1 MKKIISALLICM
13 LAAVCLFTGCSKA
26 KGLKVKDSSG
36 NDRVLVTD
44 ENGKPVY
51 DEAGNIVIVDTDEK
65 GKAKK
70 DENGEQAT
78 NAIALDYLLV
88 SGKNAYCR
96 YFTFTQPSGYD
107 MSAVGTAITLTKGDE
122 TIDIIYDTEKSVDD
136 KSADI
141 GEVITSLKA
150 QGFNPEVNDETKTL
164 CGSLDK
170 RIEYIRF
177 LYYTCNSHRKDYQR
191 YYIIAVTAHF
201 RFFLLLSHILSKTN
215 TDSTDSVS
223 DKADTTHTHGRISA
237 GDSLA

>member
-51 DEAGNIVIVDTDEK
+51 DEAGNIVVVDTDEK
-65 GKAKK
+65 GNAKK

-88 SGKNAYCR
+88 SGKNVYCR

-107 MSAVGTAITLTKGDE
+107 MSAVGSAITLTKGDE
-122 TIDIIYDTEKSVDD
+122 TIDIIYDTEKSIAD
-136 KSADI
+136 KRSDLSEIIASI
-141 GEVITSLKA
+141 KE
-150 QGFNPEVNDETKTL
+150 QGYNPEVKDETKTL
-164 CGSLDK
+164 CGQEAKVTEIKISSKDY
-170 RIEYIRF
+170 EAF
-177 LYYTCNSHRKDYQR
+177 LVCALFEKDGVIYTCNYQSPKANANTGDFES
-191 YYIIAVTAHF
+191 IVNSISF
-201 RFFLLLSHILSKTN
+201 R
-215 TDSTDSVS
+215 
-223 DKADTTHTHGRISA
+223 
-237 GDSLA
+237 

>member
-13 LAAVCLFTGCSKA
+13 LAAVCLFTGGSKA
-26 KGLKVKDSSG
+26 KGLTVKDSSG

-107 MSAVGTAITLTKGDE
+107 MSAVGTAITLTKGNE

-164 CGSLDK
+164 CGEDAKFTEIKVSANGKETFIVSALFEKNGVTYACTYKTSKAGANTGDFES
-170 RIEYIRF
+170 IV
-177 LYYTCNSHRKDYQR
+177 NS
-191 YYIIAVTAHF
+191 ISF
-201 RFFLLLSHILSKTN
+201 R
-215 TDSTDSVS
+215 
-223 DKADTTHTHGRISA
+223 
-237 GDSLA
+237 

>member
-36 NDRVLVTD
+36 NARVLVT
-44 ENGKPVY
+44 
-51 DEAGNIVIVDTDEK
+51 
-65 GKAKK
+65 

-107 MSAVGTAITLTKGDE
+107 MSAVGSAITLTKGDE
-122 TIDIIYDTEKSVDD
+122 TIDIIYDTEKSIDD

-164 CGSLDK
+164 CGEDAKFTEIKVSANGKEAFIVSALFEKNGVTYACTYKTSKAGANTGDFES
-170 RIEYIRF
+170 IV
-177 LYYTCNSHRKDYQR
+177 NS
-191 YYIIAVTAHF
+191 ISF
-201 RFFLLLSHILSKTN
+201 R
-215 TDSTDSVS
+215 
-223 DKADTTHTHGRISA
+223 
-237 GDSLA
+237 

>member
-51 DEAGNIVIVDTDEK
+51 DEAGNIVVVDTDEK
-65 GKAKK
+65 GNAKK

-88 SGKNAYCR
+88 SGKNVYCR

-107 MSAVGTAITLTKGDE
+107 MSAVGSAITLTKGDE
-122 TIDIIYDTEKSVDD
+122 TIDIIYDTEKSIAD
-136 KSADI
+136 KRSDLSEIIASI
-141 GEVITSLKA
+141 KE
-150 QGFNPEVNDETKTL
+150 QGYNPEVKDETKTL
-164 CGSLDK
+164 CGQEAKVTEIKISSKDY
-170 RIEYIRF
+170 EAF
-177 LYYTCNSHRKDYQR
+177 LVCALFEKDGVIYTCNYQLPKANANTGDFES
-191 YYIIAVTAHF
+191 IVNSISF
-201 RFFLLLSHILSKTN
+201 R
-215 TDSTDSVS
+215 
-223 DKADTTHTHGRISA
+223 
-237 GDSLA
+237 

>member
-44 ENGKPVY
+44 ENGKPVP
-51 DEAGNIVIVDTDEK
+51 
-65 GKAKK
+65 KARVYQYRDAIAE

-107 MSAVGTAITLTKGDE
+107 MSAVGTAITLTKGNE

-164 CGSLDK
+164 CGEDAKFTEIKVSANGKEAFMVSALFEKNGVTYACTYKTSKAGANTGDFES
-170 RIEYIRF
+170 IV
-177 LYYTCNSHRKDYQR
+177 NS
-191 YYIIAVTAHF
+191 ISF
-201 RFFLLLSHILSKTN
+201 R
-215 TDSTDSVS
+215 
-223 DKADTTHTHGRISA
+223 
-237 GDSLA
+237 

>member
-51 DEAGNIVIVDTDEK
+51 DEAGNIVVVDTDEK
-65 GKAKK
+65 GNAKK

-107 MSAVGTAITLTKGDE
+107 MSAVGSAITLTKGDE
-122 TIDIIYDTEKSVDD
+122 TIDIIYDTEKSIAD
-136 KSADI
+136 KRSDLS
-141 GEVITSLKA
+141 EVIASIKE
-150 QGFNPEVNDETKTL
+150 QGYNPEVKDETKTL
-164 CGSLDK
+164 CGQEAKVTEIKISSKDY
-170 RIEYIRF
+170 EAF
-177 LYYTCNSHRKDYQR
+177 LVCALFEKDGVIYTCNYQSPKANANTGDFES
-191 YYIIAVTAHF
+191 IVNSISF
-201 RFFLLLSHILSKTN
+201 R
-215 TDSTDSVS
+215 
-223 DKADTTHTHGRISA
+223 
-237 GDSLA
+237 

>member
-44 ENGKPVY
+44 ENGKPIY
-51 DEAGNIVIVDTDEK
+51 DEAGNIVVVDTDEK
-65 GKAKK
+65 GNAKK

-107 MSAVGTAITLTKGDE
+107 MSAVGSAITLTKGDE
-122 TIDIIYDTEKSVDD
+122 TIDIIYDTEKSIAD
-136 KSADI
+136 KRSDLSEIIASI
-141 GEVITSLKA
+141 KE
-150 QGFNPEVNDETKTL
+150 QGYNPEVKDETKTL
-164 CGSLDK
+164 CGQEAKVTEIKISSKDY
-170 RIEYIRF
+170 EAF
-177 LYYTCNSHRKDYQR
+177 LVCALFEKDGVIYTCNYQSPKANANTGDFES
-191 YYIIAVTAHF
+191 IVNSISF
-201 RFFLLLSHILSKTN
+201 R
-215 TDSTDSVS
+215 
-223 DKADTTHTHGRISA
+223 
-237 GDSLA
+237 

>member
-51 DEAGNIVIVDTDEK
+51 DEAGNIVVVDTDEK
-65 GKAKK
+65 GNAKK

-107 MSAVGTAITLTKGDE
+107 MSAVGSAITLTKGDE
-122 TIDIIYDTEKSVDD
+122 TIDIIYDTEKSIAD
-136 KSADI
+136 KRSDLSEIIASI
-141 GEVITSLKA
+141 KE
-150 QGFNPEVNDETKTL
+150 QGYNPEVKDETKTL
-164 CGSLDK
+164 CGQEAKVTEIKISSKDY
-170 RIEYIRF
+170 EAF
-177 LYYTCNSHRKDYQR
+177 LVCALFEKNGVIYTCNYQSPKANANTGDFES
-191 YYIIAVTAHF
+191 IVNSISF
-201 RFFLLLSHILSKTN
+201 R
-215 TDSTDSVS
+215 
-223 DKADTTHTHGRISA
+223 
-237 GDSLA
+237 

>member
-51 DEAGNIVIVDTDEK
+51 DEAGNIVVVDTDEK
-65 GKAKK
+65 GNAKK
-70 DENGEQAT
+70 DENGGQAT

-107 MSAVGTAITLTKGDE
+107 MSAVGSAITLTKGDE
-122 TIDIIYDTEKSVDD
+122 TIDIIYDTEKSIAD
-136 KSADI
+136 KRSDLSEIIASI
-141 GEVITSLKA
+141 KE
-150 QGFNPEVNDETKTL
+150 QGYNPEVKDETKTL
-164 CGSLDK
+164 CGQEAKVTEIKISSKDY
-170 RIEYIRF
+170 EAF
-177 LYYTCNSHRKDYQR
+177 LVCALFEKDGVIYTCNYQSPKANANTEDFES
-191 YYIIAVTAHF
+191 IVNSISF
-201 RFFLLLSHILSKTN
+201 R
-215 TDSTDSVS
+215 
-223 DKADTTHTHGRISA
+223 
-237 GDSLA
+237 

>member
-44 ENGKPVY
+44 ENG
-51 DEAGNIVIVDTDEK
+51 
-65 GKAKK
+65 
-70 DENGEQAT
+70 EQAT

-107 MSAVGTAITLTKGDE
+107 MSAVGSAITLTKGDE

-141 GEVITSLKA
+141 GEVISSLKE
-150 QGFNPEVNDETKTL
+150 QGFNPEVNSETKTL
-164 CGSLDK
+164 CGEDAKFTEIKVSANGKEAFIVSALFERNGVTYACTYKTSKAGANTGDFES
-170 RIEYIRF
+170 IV
-177 LYYTCNSHRKDYQR
+177 NS
-191 YYIIAVTAHF
+191 ISF
-201 RFFLLLSHILSKTN
+201 R
-215 TDSTDSVS
+215 
-223 DKADTTHTHGRISA
+223 
-237 GDSLA
+237 

>member
-44 ENGKPVY
+44 ENG
-51 DEAGNIVIVDTDEK
+51 
-65 GKAKK
+65 
-70 DENGEQAT
+70 EQAT

-107 MSAVGTAITLTKGDE
+107 MSAVGSAITLTKGDE

-141 GEVITSLKA
+141 GEVISSLKE

-164 CGSLDK
+164 CGEDAKFTEIKVSANGKEAFIVSALFEKNGVTYACTYKTSKAGANTGDFES
-170 RIEYIRF
+170 IV
-177 LYYTCNSHRKDYQR
+177 NS
-191 YYIIAVTAHF
+191 ISF
-201 RFFLLLSHILSKTN
+201 R
-215 TDSTDSVS
+215 
-223 DKADTTHTHGRISA
+223 
-237 GDSLA
+237 

>member
-51 DEAGNIVIVDTDEK
+51 DEAGNIVVVDTDEK
-65 GKAKK
+65 GNAKK

-107 MSAVGTAITLTKGDE
+107 MSAVGSAITLTKGDE
-122 TIDIIYDTEKSVDD
+122 TIDIIYDTEKSIAD
-136 KSADI
+136 KRSDLSEIIASI
-141 GEVITSLKA
+141 KE
-150 QGFNPEVNDETKTL
+150 QGYNPEVKDETKTL
-164 CGSLDK
+164 CGQEAKVTEIKIFSKDY
-170 RIEYIRF
+170 EAF
-177 LYYTCNSHRKDYQR
+177 LVCALFEKNGVIYTCNYQSPKANANTGDFES
-191 YYIIAVTAHF
+191 IVNSISF
-201 RFFLLLSHILSKTN
+201 R
-215 TDSTDSVS
+215 
-223 DKADTTHTHGRISA
+223 
-237 GDSLA
+237 

>member
-44 ENGKPVY
+44 EHGKPVY
-51 DEAGNIVIVDTDEK
+51 DEAGNIVVVDTDEK
-65 GKAKK
+65 GNAKK

-107 MSAVGTAITLTKGDE
+107 MSAVGTAITLTKGNE

-141 GEVITSLKA
+141 GEVISSLKE
-150 QGFNPEVNDETKTL
+150 QGFNPEVNSETKTL
-164 CGSLDK
+164 CGEDAKFTEIKVSANGKEAFIVSALFEKNGVTYACTYKTSKAGANTGDFES
-170 RIEYIRF
+170 IV
-177 LYYTCNSHRKDYQR
+177 NS
-191 YYIIAVTAHF
+191 ISF
-201 RFFLLLSHILSKTN
+201 R
-215 TDSTDSVS
+215 
-223 DKADTTHTHGRISA
+223 
-237 GDSLA
+237 

>member
-51 DEAGNIVIVDTDEK
+51 DEAGNIVIVD
-65 GKAKK
+65 K

-107 MSAVGTAITLTKGDE
+107 MSAVGTAITLTKGNE

-141 GEVITSLKA
+141 DKVISSLKA

-164 CGSLDK
+164 CGEDAKFTEIKVSANGKEAFMVSALFEKNGVTYACTYKTSKAGANTGDFES
-170 RIEYIRF
+170 IV
-177 LYYTCNSHRKDYQR
+177 NS
-191 YYIIAVTAHF
+191 ISF
-201 RFFLLLSHILSKTN
+201 R
-215 TDSTDSVS
+215 
-223 DKADTTHTHGRISA
+223 
-237 GDSLA
+237 

>member
-51 DEAGNIVIVDTDEK
+51 DEAGNIVVVDTDEK
-65 GKAKK
+65 GNAKK

-107 MSAVGTAITLTKGDE
+107 MSAVGSAITLTKGDE

-141 GEVITSLKA
+141 GEVIASIKE
-150 QGFNPEVNDETKTL
+150 QGYNPTQIAVKLNISKDTA
-164 CGSLDK
+164 K
-170 RIEYIRF
+170 RYIRAENAKRG
-177 LYYTCNSHRKDYQR
+177 NSD
-191 YYIIAVTAHF
+191 TPD
-201 RFFLLLSHILSKTN
+201 L
-215 TDSTDSVS
+215 
-223 DKADTTHTHGRISA
+223 ADDEKPGVY
-237 GDSLA
+237 LA

>member
-36 NDRVLVTD
+36 NDRVLVT
-44 ENGKPVY
+44 
-51 DEAGNIVIVDTDEK
+51 
-65 GKAKK
+65 

-107 MSAVGTAITLTKGDE
+107 MSAVGTAITLTNGDE

-141 GEVITSLKA
+141 GEVISSLKA

-164 CGSLDK
+164 CGEDAKFTEIKVSANGKEAFMVSALFEKNGVTYACTYKTSKAGANTGDFES
-170 RIEYIRF
+170 IV
-177 LYYTCNSHRKDYQR
+177 NS
-191 YYIIAVTAHF
+191 ISF
-201 RFFLLLSHILSKTN
+201 R
-215 TDSTDSVS
+215 
-223 DKADTTHTHGRISA
+223 
-237 GDSLA
+237 

>member
-51 DEAGNIVIVDTDEK
+51 DEAGNIVVVDTDEK
-65 GKAKK
+65 GNAKK
-70 DENGEQAT
+70 DENDEQAT

-107 MSAVGTAITLTKGDE
+107 MSAVGSAITLTKGDE
-122 TIDIIYDTEKSVDD
+122 TIDIIYDTEKSIAD
-136 KSADI
+136 KRSDLS
-141 GEVITSLKA
+141 EVIASIKE
-150 QGFNPEVNDETKTL
+150 QGYNPEVKDETKTL
-164 CGSLDK
+164 CGQEAKVTEIKISSKDY
-170 RIEYIRF
+170 EAF
-177 LYYTCNSHRKDYQR
+177 LVCALFEKDGVIYTCNYQSPKANANTGDFES
-191 YYIIAVTAHF
+191 IVNSISF
-201 RFFLLLSHILSKTN
+201 R
-215 TDSTDSVS
+215 
-223 DKADTTHTHGRISA
+223 
-237 GDSLA
+237 

>member
-51 DEAGNIVIVDTDEK
+51 DEAGNIVVVDTDEK
-65 GKAKK
+65 SNAKK

-88 SGKNAYCR
+88 SGKNVYCR

-107 MSAVGTAITLTKGDE
+107 MSAVGSAITLTKGDE
-122 TIDIIYDTEKSVDD
+122 TIDIIYDTEKSIAD
-136 KSADI
+136 KRSDLS
-141 GEVITSLKA
+141 EVIASIKE
-150 QGFNPEVNDETKTL
+150 QGYNPEVKDETKTL
-164 CGSLDK
+164 CGQEAKVTEIKISSKDY
-170 RIEYIRF
+170 EAF
-177 LYYTCNSHRKDYQR
+177 LVCALFEKDGVIYTCNYQSPKANANTGDFES
-191 YYIIAVTAHF
+191 IVNSISF
-201 RFFLLLSHILSKTN
+201 R
-215 TDSTDSVS
+215 
-223 DKADTTHTHGRISA
+223 
-237 GDSLA
+237 

>member
-51 DEAGNIVIVDTDEK
+51 DEAGNIVVVDTDEK
-65 GKAKK
+65 GNAKK

-96 YFTFTQPSGYD
+96 YFTFTQPSGHD
-107 MSAVGTAITLTKGDE
+107 MSAVGSAITLTKGDE

-150 QGFNPEVNDETKTL
+150 QGFNVARRTVAKYRDVLGIPTTRL
-164 CGSLDK
+164 RK
-170 RIEYIRF
+170 R
-177 LYYTCNSHRKDYQR
+177 
-191 YYIIAVTAHF
+191 
-201 RFFLLLSHILSKTN
+201 
-215 TDSTDSVS
+215 
-223 DKADTTHTHGRISA
+223 
-237 GDSLA
+237 

>member
-51 DEAGNIVIVDTDEK
+51 DKAGNIVVVDTDEK

-107 MSAVGTAITLTKGDE
+107 MSAVGTAITPKRA
-122 TIDIIYDTEKSVDD
+122 SM
-136 KSADI
+136 
-141 GEVITSLKA
+141 TS
-150 QGFNPEVNDETKTL
+150 PP
-164 CGSLDK
+164 
-170 RIEYIRF
+170 
-177 LYYTCNSHRKDYQR
+177 
-191 YYIIAVTAHF
+191 
-201 RFFLLLSHILSKTN
+201 
-215 TDSTDSVS
+215 
-223 DKADTTHTHGRISA
+223 ISA
-237 GDSLA
+237 RSSPRSRRRASTPRSTTRRRPSAARTQSLRR

>member
-1 MKKIISALLICM
+1 MDKAKVYIKENKERFISELLDLLRIPSISAQSERKPDMLLPREECPRIQQI
-13 LAAVCLFTGCSKA
+13 A
-26 KGLKVKDSSG
+26 KKKRYYL
-36 NDRVLVTD
+36 D

-107 MSAVGTAITLTKGDE
+107 MSAVGTAITLTKGNE

-164 CGSLDK
+164 CGEDAKFTEIKVSANGKEAFMVSALFEKNGVTYACTYKTSKAGANTGDFES
-170 RIEYIRF
+170 IV
-177 LYYTCNSHRKDYQR
+177 NS
-191 YYIIAVTAHF
+191 ISF
-201 RFFLLLSHILSKTN
+201 R
-215 TDSTDSVS
+215 
-223 DKADTTHTHGRISA
+223 
-237 GDSLA
+237 

>member
-65 GKAKK
+65 GNAKK

-88 SGKNAYCR
+88 SGKNVYCR

-107 MSAVGTAITLTKGDE
+107 MSAVGSAITLTKGDE
-122 TIDIIYDTEKSVDD
+122 TIDIIYDTEKSIAD
-136 KSADI
+136 KRSDLSEIIASI
-141 GEVITSLKA
+141 KE
-150 QGFNPEVNDETKTL
+150 QGYNPEVKDETKTL
-164 CGSLDK
+164 CGQEAKVTEIKISSKDY
-170 RIEYIRF
+170 EAF
-177 LYYTCNSHRKDYQR
+177 LVCALFEKDGVIYTCNYQSPKANANTGDFES
-191 YYIIAVTAHF
+191 IVNSISF
-201 RFFLLLSHILSKTN
+201 R
-215 TDSTDSVS
+215 
-223 DKADTTHTHGRISA
+223 
-237 GDSLA
+237 

>member
-51 DEAGNIVIVDTDEK
+51 DEAGNIVVVDTDEK

-96 YFTFTQPSGYD
+96 YFTFTQPSGY
-107 MSAVGTAITLTKGDE
+107 
-122 TIDIIYDTEKSVDD
+122 
-136 KSADI
+136 ADI

-164 CGSLDK
+164 CGEDAKFTEIKVSANGREAFMVSALFEKNGVTYACTYKTSKAGANTGDFES
-170 RIEYIRF
+170 IV
-177 LYYTCNSHRKDYQR
+177 NS
-191 YYIIAVTAHF
+191 ISF
-201 RFFLLLSHILSKTN
+201 R
-215 TDSTDSVS
+215 
-223 DKADTTHTHGRISA
+223 
-237 GDSLA
+237 